1 MASNLVN
8 QQATKTNKYSVP
20 NVYCKETIKLFAL
33 WAVALHLLKDS
44 YSCFP

>member
-1 MASNLVN
+1 MASHLVN

-20 NVYCKETIKLFAL
+20 NVYWKEATKLLAL